1 MSKEDVSFKTACL
14 KKTLHNEFSIISDPI
29 SPQVPQLFF
38 YYFTIT
44 VSFVL
49 QKFYPI
55 FHMEAGEEGSHAQW
69 NNASDS
75 TKLWPNP
82 AVNFACWTRELQW
95 KCTQTCAWNQPHLYC
110 QIFHTL
116 YKHMAFQSLVHPRV
130 NILHINFCCLFYSSR
145 VRTLQGWVTQAG
157 LSVSLP

>member
-55 FHMEAGEEGSHAQW
+55 FHMEAGEEGSHAQ
-69 NNASDS
+69 
-75 TKLWPNP
+75 
-82 AVNFACWTRELQW
+82 
-95 KCTQTCAWNQPHLYC
+95 
-110 QIFHTL
+110 
-116 YKHMAFQSLVHPRV
+116 
-130 NILHINFCCLFYSSR
+130 
-145 VRTLQGWVTQAG
+145 
-157 LSVSLP
+157 